1 MNEKV
6 TRIDSRPTDGAL
18 VLAAREG
25 DMRAKKALFE
35 RYVGVASGQAYRL
48 LGRDQDLDDVVQESF
63 VKAFASLERLLNP
76 QAFAS
81 WFASIVTG
89 TAVSIIRR
97 RRLLARLGLSRL
109 EPIPLDSLVGSTAP
123 PDVAMELRTV
133 YAAIDSLPT
142 RERVVLIL
150 RRVEELELDEIARR
164 TGWSLATVKRDLVR
178 ATARLTFATEEGE
191 RR

>member
-6 TRIDSRPTDGAL
+6 TRIDSRPADGAL
-18 VLAAREG
+18 VIAAREG

-63 VKAFASLERLLNP
+63 VKAFASLEKLLNP

-89 TAVSIIRR
+89 TAVSVIRR

-178 ATARLTFATEEGE
+178 ATARLKFATEEGE

>member
-6 TRIDSRPTDGAL
+6 TRIDSRPADGAL
-18 VLAAREG
+18 VIAAREG

-63 VKAFASLERLLNP
+63 VKAFASLEKLLNP

-89 TAVSIIRR
+89 TAVSVIRR

-150 RRVEELELDEIARR
+150 RRVEELELDELARR
-164 TGWSLATVKRDLVR
+164 TGWSLATVKRELVR
-178 ATARLTFATEEGE
+178 ATARLKFATEEGE